1 MKSNIESHNKKF
13 EEIKDLFDMKIKYD
27 ASLITCI
34 ETEIYPHIEDKINIK
49 LTKQM
54 DQRVTKM
61 RNDMVSN
68 REFEFTKEETKNA
81 LTELKEYQ

>member
-1 MKSNIESHNKKF
+1 MNEQLDGHTKKF
-13 EEIKDLFDMKIKYD
+13 DSIQDVFDIKSKYETGF
-27 ASLITCI
+27 ASCI
-34 ETEIYPHIEDKINIK
+34 EMEIYPFIEDKINIK

-68 REFEFTKEETKNA
+68 REFEFTKDELKNA
-81 LTELKEYQ
+81 ITENKEY